1 MTIELLDLEQR
12 FGAFS
17 VSLSLRAAA
26 GEYLCILGPSG
37 SGKSLLLG
45 LVAGLHPVARGRV
58 QLEGRD
64 VTREPPERRG
74 VGFVF
79 QRVSLFPHL
88 SVAENI
94 EFGLRAR
101 GSDREE
107 RRQRREE
114 LVKDLRLGSLLER
127 PVTALSG
134 GEAQRVAI
142 ARALAPRPRTLL
154 LDEPLSLVDHNARLE
169 LQQELRRIHAA
180 TGVTV
185 LHVTHNR
192 DEARALG
199 QRCAIMLGGRIVQ
212 LGSAEAV
219 FSQPRCVFVAHFLGL
234 HDAAPP
240 AVPGCKESCLGG
252 AGRCDRPEAAPP
264 TDEAAA

>member
-1 MTIELLDLEQR
+1 MIAIRDVER
-12 FGAFS
+12 SFGAFS
-17 VSLSLRAAA
+17 LSVSLSAAS
-26 GEYLCILGPSG
+26 GEYLTILGPSG

-45 LVAGLHPVARGRV
+45 IVAGLFAPERGRV
-58 QLEGRD
+58 LIEDRD
-64 VTREPPERRG
+64 VSREPPERRD

-88 SVAENI
+88 SVAGNI

-101 GSDREE
+101 GVPRAE
-107 RRQRREE
+107 RQKRREE
-114 LVKDLRLGSLLER
+114 LVADLRLAPLLDR
-127 PVTALSG
+127 PVPALSG

-142 ARALAPRPRTLL
+142 ARALAPRPRALL

-169 LQQELRRIHAA
+169 LQQELRRIHGA

-192 DEARALG
+192 EEARALG

-212 LGSAEAV
+212 AGSSDEV
-219 FSQPRCVFVAHFLGL
+219 FARPRCVFVARFLGL
-234 HDAAPP
+234 TGVEAP
-240 AVPGCKESCLGG
+240 AVPGCRESCLGG
-252 AGRCDRPEAAPP
+252 AGRCDLPAPQTEAA
-264 TDEAAA
+264 